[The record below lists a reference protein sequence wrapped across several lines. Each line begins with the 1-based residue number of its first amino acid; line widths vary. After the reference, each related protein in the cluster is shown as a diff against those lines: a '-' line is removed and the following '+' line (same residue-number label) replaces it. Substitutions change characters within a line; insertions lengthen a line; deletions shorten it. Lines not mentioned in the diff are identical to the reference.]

1 MATATATPQADTSR
15 TADLLGEEASYLLDH
30 SCDTISKDDLHLP
43 GPDHVDRVWTGSD
56 RNPRVLRNMQALIEH
71 GRLGD
76 TGYLS
81 ILPVDQGIE
90 HAGGASFAKNPDYFD
105 PEEIIELAI
114 EGGCNGVATSYGVL
128 GSVARKYAHKIPFI
142 LKFNHNEL
150 LSYPNTHDQIAFASV
165 EDAFEMGCV
174 GVGATIYFGSEEST
188 RQIQEISKAFSRA
201 HELGMMT
208 ILWCYVRNPAFTVDG
223 TNHESSADLTGQ
235 ANHLGVTIEADIIKQ
250 KQPTQNGGYR
260 ALNTGDSSYGKLDER
275 IYTELAS
282 DHPIDLTR
290 YQVANCYMGRCG
302 LINSGGGSGENDLQ
316 QVVRTAV
323 INKRAG
329 GTGLISGRKA
339 FQKPMNEGVDL
350 LNAIQDVYLDDSITV
365 A

>member
-56 RNPRVLRNMQALIEH
+56 RNPRVLRNMQALFGH

-188 RQIQEISKAFSRA
+188 RQIQEISKAFSRYHQAEAANAKRWLPGAQHGRFQLRQARRA
-201 HELGMMT
+201 HLHG
-208 ILWCYVRNPAFTVDG
+208 AG
-223 TNHESSADLTGQ
+223 
-235 ANHLGVTIEADIIKQ
+235 
-250 KQPTQNGGYR
+250 
-260 ALNTGDSSYGKLDER
+260 ER
-275 IYTELAS
+275 PP
-282 DHPIDLTR
+282 D
-290 YQVANCYMGRCG
+290 
-302 LINSGGGSGENDLQ
+302 
-316 QVVRTAV
+316 
-323 INKRAG
+323 
-329 GTGLISGRKA
+329 
-339 FQKPMNEGVDL
+339 
-350 LNAIQDVYLDDSITV
+350 
-365 A
+365 